1 MDRETFKQPT
11 LLMLSSNQFVVTRIT
26 KTILAHGGHP
36 IQLDAPDQLLTF
48 VDHYFPLLIF
58 VDLDL
63 VERIMGDRWVT
74 TIRQL
79 KARPHTQHISVHL
92 FVELLHTTRQ
102 HQFEES
108 GAEHLWER
116 AKLMESVDRVVN
128 HVINPPVWYPDG
140 WKDTPSEAA
149 RRGILE
155 LNRGDYF
162 EQHEYLEEAW
172 IAEERP
178 IRILYQ
184 GILQV
189 GLAFLQIERKNWAG
203 AIKMFRRGLPKLR
216 TLPEI
221 SMGIKLADFRT
232 EAERIHLELT
242 QRGPDYLN
250 TLSAKDFPIIE
261 IHNE

>member
-1 MDRETFKQPT
+1 MNRESFKQPALIT
-11 LLMLSSNQFVVTRIT
+11 LSSNQQVLTHIV
-26 KTILAHGGHP
+26 KTIHAHGSHSV
-36 IQLDAPDQLLTF
+36 QLDAPDRLLT
-48 VDHYFPLLIF
+48 VIDQYFPLLIF

-63 VERIMGDRWVT
+63 VERIMGNKWVI

-79 KARPHTQHISVHL
+79 KARPHTQHIVVHL
-92 FVELLHTTRQ
+92 FAEFLYNTRNK
-102 HQFEES
+102 QFEES
-108 GAEHLWER
+108 GAEQLWER
-116 AKLMESVDRVVN
+116 AKLMESVDHIVDA
-128 HVINPPVWYPDG
+128 VINPPVWYPDG
-140 WKDTPSEAA
+140 WNDVPSEAA

-203 AIKMFRRGLPKLR
+203 AIKMVRRGLPKLR

-221 SMGIKLADFRT
+221 CMGIELADFRT
-232 EAERIHLELT
+232 EAERIHLEIT
-242 QRGPDYLN
+242 QCGPDYLD
-250 TLSAKDFPIIE
+250 TLSAVNFPRIE
-261 IHNE
+261 MRDV